1 MEGDNLEDDDAK
13 GEDEDDV
20 EPDDDEEEE
29 GDNVEDDEMY
39 TGEAPEPKT

>member
-20 EPDDDEEEE
+20 EPDDDE
-29 GDNVEDDEMY
+29 MY